1 MCRFRWIACQLEVL
15 KRSLPSTIRR
25 VLGDL
30 PRSLDETYDRILLGI
45 AQERREYAQ
54 RLFQCISVSIRPLR
68 VEELA
73 EILAIQF
80 DQGALPEYDADWRP
94 ENSEDDVLSVCSSLI
109 SIVDVDGSR
118 VVQFSHFSVQE
129 YLSSKRLANSG
140 HHLSQYHIL
149 PHSAH
154 TILAQASLSVLLAL
168 DEKVD
173 KDSMKNFLLATYA
186 ARYWVDHAQFENVSS
201 RIKDAMAR
209 LFDAAKPHFATW
221 VWIYDI
227 DDPFREMIAARPTPP
242 EAVPLYYAALC
253 GFRDLVEHL
262 INTCPRDVNARGGY
276 HCTPLHV
283 AIAKR
288 NIDVMKLLL
297 AHGADVT
304 PLGNQRR
311 TPLHEASRRGS
322 LEMMKLLLG
331 RDVVLDAQD
340 DEGMTP
346 LYLASCEGELEVV
359 RTLLR
364 HGASVD
370 CGSIEGWT
378 PLQIASQTG
387 HLGVVQLLFESGAAV
402 NSGTTTAGLH

>member
-1 MCRFRWIACQLEVL
+1 LEVL

-25 VLGDL
+25 ILGDL

-80 DQGALPEYDADWRP
+80 DEGALPEYDVDWRP

-109 SIVDVDGSR
+109 SIVDMDGSR

-140 HHLSQYHIL
+140 PHLSQYHIL

-168 DEKVD
+168 DDKVD
-173 KDSMKNFLLATYA
+173 KDMMKNFPLATYA
-186 ARYWVDHAQFENVSS
+186 AHYWVDHAQFENVSS
-201 RIKDAMAR
+201 RIKDAMGR

-242 EAVPLYYAALC
+242 EAAPLYYAALC

-276 HCTPLHV
+276 HGTPLHV

-288 NIDVMKLLL
+288 NIDVMKLLPC
-297 AHGADVT
+297 AW
-304 PLGNQRR
+304 
-311 TPLHEASRRGS
+311 
-322 LEMMKLLLG
+322 
-331 RDVVLDAQD
+331 
-340 DEGMTP
+340 
-346 LYLASCEGELEVV
+346 C
-359 RTLLR
+359 
-364 HGASVD
+364 
-370 CGSIEGWT
+370 
-378 PLQIASQTG
+378 
-387 HLGVVQLLFESGAAV
+387 
-402 NSGTTTAGLH
+402 